1 MGSEWLKDQ
10 RREGLALSAQAGA
23 PVCPITPH
31 PQSLNS
37 SPEYSTLGLR
47 VAQDFE
53 GLQRHGK
60 EAAPEEIVGSQPWG
74 DVASLREKPIVKEL
88 AVPLRGSAEHMC
100 V

>member
-1 MGSEWLKDQ
+1 M
-10 RREGLALSAQAGA
+10 
-23 PVCPITPH
+23 
-31 PQSLNS
+31 
-37 SPEYSTLGLR
+37 
-47 VAQDFE
+47 
-53 GLQRHGK
+53 QRHGK